1 MLLLLLGCPV
11 PEADSGVF
19 EPGEA
24 LPTLSEVEVV
34 CDASGPAWLL
44 DLHTNAWTGGGKLW
58 LSTDGA
64 YVEAHPILSKEAAI
78 DGSADHLEL
87 KLTIVSDFRD
97 VAAGSRTAFN
107 CGTPELAGLLIVYG
121 TDAETV
127 GDCRAFGELPER
139 WADWG
144 FSACPDEVS
153 VRASAG

>member
-1 MLLLLLGCPV
+1 MTDELAPLDTSDPTAVQQQVKSSKQRAAVLAEALRGIMSTESGRTWMHSLLLKAPIGANPFV
-11 PEADSGVF
+11 VDS
-19 EPGEA
+19 
-24 LPTLSEVEVV
+24 
-34 CDASGPAWLL
+34 
-44 DLHTNAWTGGGKLW
+44 N
-58 LSTDGA
+58 
-64 YVEAHPILSKEAAI
+64 
-78 DGSADHLEL
+78 
-87 KLTIVSDFRD
+87 
-97 VAAGSRTAFN
+97 RTAFN